1 MFIILHVNANIKKKI
16 IHIIVPELKDFQMRN
31 HAADVSDVWEG
42 VVEVSERK
50 SVIIENALVS
60 QNVDVNGLGI
70 IKDVNIFSSF

>member
-1 MFIILHVNANIKKKI
+1 
-16 IHIIVPELKDFQMRN
+16 MRN